1 MRYALNLLLAGPE
14 NHWRTRAWTIS
25 AFIESLTCYKVVYNG
40 HNAMDM
46 NEISVEEDLRVILQQ
61 VLR

>member
-14 NHWRTRAWTIS
+14 NNWRTRAWTIS
-25 AFIESLTCYKVVYNG
+25 AFIESLTCYKVVNNG

-46 NEISVEEDLRVILQQ
+46 NEISVEEYLKVIYS
-61 VLR
+61 RF